1 MIEKGLS
8 SEFET
13 MYADFQKAL
22 QDQENQLSQR
32 TSPPPTLVVRPN
44 LIRTPQPSQEDTSS
58 RSEIQQV
65 RANSR
70 RRQGR
75 VVFTVNRRSLNTE
88 KRRTTTQGYK
98 SFNLLL
104 VNQTKILVRYF
115 NKPYLR
121 KLDNFRNFYNF

>member
-58 RSEIQQV
+58 QAEIQQV

-75 VVFTVNRRSLNTE
+75 VVFTVNRRSQRDWRLVE
-88 KRRTTTQGYK
+88 RKRSANYCYQY
-98 SFNLLL
+98 
-104 VNQTKILVRYF
+104 IY
-115 NKPYLR
+115 
-121 KLDNFRNFYNF
+121 